1 MTFALQA
8 FRATPEASS
17 TQNTRL
23 RRAKAVEA
31 SPQYVQ
37 DLLSRMHPVWDRIL
51 ASGLCPRTGFLTL
64 MQILADEIFN
74 CSEAAAGLSWTQGH
88 ERIESLE
95 KLKRTGARRH
105 FDKLISGGLLAKNG
119 DGCTPVQCEY
129 DARSSND
136 ANYDAGA
143 LMRRKHHARC
153 SAYMD
158 RRVSASLRRYP
169 HPPQRADLNTKQRV
183 RVPRGLTV
191 EERRRFLQRI
201 STTWLA

>member
-51 ASGLCPRTGFLTL
+51 ASGSCPRTGFLTL

-74 CSEAAAGLSWTQGH
+74 CETLYSIHLGRLQIFSNQFMSVGEVFFLLGKQKD
-88 ERIESLE
+88 SL
-95 KLKRTGARRH
+95 K
-105 FDKLISGGLLAKNG
+105 
-119 DGCTPVQCEY
+119 P
-129 DARSSND
+129 
-136 ANYDAGA
+136 
-143 LMRRKHHARC
+143 
-153 SAYMD
+153 
-158 RRVSASLRRYP
+158 
-169 HPPQRADLNTKQRV
+169 
-183 RVPRGLTV
+183 
-191 EERRRFLQRI
+191 
-201 STTWLA
+201 